1 MTEKVLQLLNT
12 FGKMPPELN
21 AHIGQ
26 ILKKEFIPKG
36 TEIVRDGE
44 VSRKIFYLA
53 KGMVVG
59 LKWQKDQWVT
69 TWIMRDGDIVTSPES
84 FFTQTASNEQVIAAE
99 DCEIWVIT
107 WEQLQ
112 EIYRLFPIFNLN
124 GRLLTEK
131 YYVQN
136 LKLTDFMKRYTAKEK
151 YSILLDTDEELTWRC
166 PAKYLASYLNVNT
179 TTLSTI
185 KSEVMEERR
194 NKGNSGTPGG
204 DQRAAG

>member
-1 MTEKVLQLLNT
+1 
-12 FGKMPPELN
+12 
-21 AHIGQ
+21 
-26 ILKKEFIPKG
+26 
-36 TEIVRDGE
+36 
-44 VSRKIFYLA
+44 
-53 KGMVVG
+53 
-59 LKWQKDQWVT
+59 
-69 TWIMRDGDIVTSPES
+69 VTSPES
-84 FFTQTASNEQVIAAE
+84 FFTQTASNERVIAVE

-107 WEQLQ
+107 WGELQ
-112 EIYRLFPIFNLN
+112 ETYRLFPIFNLN

-151 YSILLDTDEELTWRC
+151 YAILLDTDEELTWRC

-194 NKGNSGTPGG
+194 HRGDPGYSAGQTGTGG
-204 DQRAAG
+204 